1 METATVIDFR
11 MEDIISRVL
20 VEIPD
25 LYDSLSEMVAYE
37 KDHTDDPSWSWQN
50 VHTPPS
56 VVNQLIARGIVDLSY
71 QSRKYS
77 CYRLHS
83 LDATQGALEMISQST
98 GPKIIPLKVDE
109 LFKLVIGHER
119 AKSLLQ
125 YAINAN
131 SAVHCLLVGPPG
143 NAKSLMLSDIGGL
156 PGAELYVGSTT
167 TKSGLVGL
175 LMQARPRILVLD
187 EIDKMSATDMT
198 PLLNLMES
206 GVVTR
211 LQHKVQERITLDT
224 KVFAGANDVRKI
236 SPPILSRFAQIKI
249 PAYSKPD
256 FIEVAAAV
264 LVQREAIG
272 PQMAQHIAFE
282 VAEHSLDIRDAV
294 RVARMARGDPRLVF
308 EVIKCLWPKS
318 HGTVTELP
326 RR

>member
-1 METATVIDFR
+1 MEVATAVDYR
-11 MEDIISRVL
+11 LMERIYGLLLDN
-20 VEIPD
+20 PD
-25 LYDSLSEMVAYE
+25 LYEHLEEMIDYE
-37 KDHTDDPSWSWQN
+37 LAHPGEEWTWQQ
-50 VHTPPS
+50 VHTP
-56 VVNQLIARGIVDLSY
+56 VGLVNILITRGIVDLAY
-71 QSRKYS
+71 QSRQYHN
-77 CYRLHS
+77 YRLHS
-83 LDATQGALEMISQST
+83 LPDTQGALEMISQST

-109 LFKLVIGHER
+109 LFKLVIGHDR
-119 AKSLLQ
+119 AKAVLQ
-125 YAINAN
+125 YSINAD
-131 SAVHCLLVGPPG
+131 APVHCLLVGPPG

-236 SPPILSRFAQIKI
+236 SPPILSRFAQIHI
-249 PAYSKPD
+249 PGYTVPE

-264 LVQREAIG
+264 LIQRESIG

-282 VAEHSLDIRDAV
+282 VSEYSTDIRDAV

-308 EVIKCLWPKS
+308 EVIKCLWPKN
-318 HGTVTELP
+318 GKAVVTDLP